1 MTEGAAEDV
10 DVGDCGTAFAANYMV
25 SRFTSGHCVRDEN
38 HSRCSVGRSQSQFV
52 VVCRSV
58 VSLMNV
64 SSIASIAGD
73 SGAVPA
79 GAGVDVFNP
88 VSDSLWRKSTTGW
101 THRYRCLSDCTVQY
115 FYYVSASF
123 RLPRCGSIS

>member
-1 MTEGAAEDV
+1 MAQRSLRITWFRASPVDTVCEMKIIRVAALAV
-10 DVGDCGTAFAANYMV
+10 PSHN
-25 SRFTSGHCVRDEN
+25 SLW
-38 HSRCSVGRSQSQFV
+38 FV
-52 VVCRSV
+52 AL

-73 SGAVPA
+73 SGAVPVD
-79 GAGVDVFNP
+79 AGVDVFNP

-101 THRYRCLSDCTVQY
+101 THRYRCLSDCTVEY